1 MGIVIRAE
9 DVVASGLKNI
19 PFKIALE
26 NADLDSVT
34 ITLRGLPDQAGVRGG
49 TLDKDHNW
57 SVPATQLGGAKL
69 DLDAFPAGSVQVAVV
84 AEGND
89 NAGVASRDASKFTL
103 GIVPD
108 GFTRATTKQK
118 IILSVLMILGTIG
131 IFICW
136 RLLYKNAENI
146 LASDNS
152 VSWVAADNVQLRAG
166 PATFW
171 YDTAKKELHVRG
183 PVDLV
188 AKQVLLNLAH
198 VRNPTLSGALDA
210 EKTHSG
216 STEDI
221 DPGLA
226 GFYRAVDELSFKSND
241 RMARYFLYLLAIGG
255 LSGVLGAQIRAFA
268 NLVYIST
275 TADKLDVVRWWTWY
289 ALRPVTGFLL
299 GLFAV
304 LLINSKLLIP
314 GTEAAASGTAW
325 WVAVTML
332 AGFAADEFAQRIRVT
347 GQAVFG
353 KEK

>member
-1 MGIVIRAE
+1 MGIVVRAQ
-9 DVVASGLKNI
+9 DVVASGIKDI
-19 PFKIALE
+19 PLKIALD
-26 NADLDSVT
+26 NASVDNVT
-34 ITLRGLPDQAGVRGG
+34 ITLRGLPPKACVRGG
-49 TLDKDHNW
+49 TLDDDSNW
-57 SVPATQLGGAKL
+57 ILPEAQLGAARL
-69 DLDAFPAGSVQVAVV
+69 DLDAFPAGSVRVEVV
-84 AEGND
+84 AKGND
-89 NAGVASRDASKFTL
+89 NAGVASSDTSKFTL

-118 IILSVLMILGTIG
+118 IILSVLMILGTIV
-131 IFICW
+131 IFVCW
-136 RLLYKNAENI
+136 RMLYRNAENI

-152 VSWVAADNVQLRAG
+152 VGWAAADNVQLRAG

-183 PVDLV
+183 PVDLA

-198 VRNPTLSGALDA
+198 VKTPPPSATTDA
-210 EKTHSG
+210 EKTRTASA
-216 STEDI
+216 EDI

-226 GFYRAVDELSFKSND
+226 GYYRAVDELSFKSND

-275 TADKLDVVRWWTWY
+275 TADKLDIVHWWPWY

-314 GTEAAASGTAW
+314 GTEAVGSGTAW

-353 KEK
+353 KDK